1 LRNIIKHTWVI
12 LTKKEKHTF
21 TRLLLLDILIS
32 ILDILSLALLLWII
46 QFYIQSGNSI
56 YSAWMPAWLEGR
68 NSIWFIAVFFILYGI
83 KNLAA
88 FLLARSHYR
97 FISQVAV
104 RLSAQNLS
112 NYQLAAYEE
121 FINIDSSI
129 HTRKISYQP
138 FEFGQFILTG
148 LQQVI
153 TQTFLISL
161 TVVAILI
168 FNARLFFILLILLLP
183 PVVVVFYFIKK
194 RVSSIKKD
202 IQLNNELSFQYLF
215 DALKGYVESNIYNRN
230 SFFLDRFINA
240 RKKFSRAL
248 FESQALQNM
257 PGRIIEVFAILGLFI
272 LVVIATWTGIDDSRY
287 LLTIGAFMAAA
298 YKIIPGVVKIINVSG
313 QMKAYEFAVSELAT
327 EKMKEQQ
334 APQYDPGTIRSMQL
348 KDLAFQYKDTPL
360 FREVNLDIRQG
371 DFIGITG
378 VSGSGKTTLLQLI
391 LGFLPA
397 SRGKCYINDSPVTHE
412 QIRKAWPGMA
422 YVRQQGF
429 LIHDTLLKNITLS
442 EHVQDE
448 KKLNLALDIS
458 GLDTLIDQSPDGL
471 AQMILENGK
480 NISGG
485 QQQRITLAR
494 ALYKNADLVLLDE
507 PFNELDEESE
517 MRILDHLRTLTGQ
530 GKMIILV
537 THNRKCL
544 SYCNKILSLDGKP

>member
-1 LRNIIKHTWVI
+1 M
-12 LTKKEKHTF
+12 
-21 TRLLLLDILIS
+21 IS

-46 QFYIQSGNSI
+46 QSYIQPGNRV
-56 YSAWMPAWLEGR
+56 YSSWMPGWLEGR
-68 NSIWFIAVFFILYGI
+68 NSLWFIAVFFILYGI

-88 FLLARSHYR
+88 FLVARSHYR

-104 RLSAQNLS
+104 RLSAQNLT
-112 NYQLAAYEE
+112 NYQLSAFED
-121 FINIDSSI
+121 FINIDSSV

-148 LQQVI
+148 LQQI
-153 TQTFLISL
+153 LTQAFLISI
-161 TVVAILI
+161 TIVAILI

-202 IQLNNELSFQYLF
+202 IQHNNELSFQYLF

-230 SFFLDRFINA
+230 SFFLDRFIGA

-257 PGRIIEVFAILGLFI
+257 PARIIEVFAILGLFI

-298 YKIIPGVVKIINVSG
+298 YKIIPGVVKVINVSG
-313 QMKAYEFAVSELAT
+313 QMKAYEFAVSELAA
-327 EKMKEQQ
+327 EKRKEQQ
-334 APQYDPGTIRSMQL
+334 TVQNDHVHIQSLHL
-348 KDLAFQYKDTPL
+348 KDVAFQYKDLPVFSDIT
-360 FREVNLDIRQG
+360 LDINQG

-378 VSGSGKTTLLQLI
+378 ASGKGKTTLLQIL

-397 SRGKCYINDSPVTHE
+397 SAGKVYINDSAVTHE
-412 QIRKAWPGMA
+412 EIRKSWPAMA

-442 EHVQDE
+442 DNMPDE
-448 KKLNLALDIS
+448 KKLKIALDIS
-458 GLDTLIDQSPDGL
+458 GLDTLIDQSPEGL
-471 AQMILENGK
+471 GQMIMENGK

-494 ALYKNADLVLLDE
+494 AFYKNADLVLLDE

-517 MRILDHLRTLTGQ
+517 MKILDHLRTLTSQ

-544 SYCNKILSLDGKP
+544 SYCNKILSLDGKA